1 MSDQKQSITDRLR
14 QWIEKRK
21 NKRVTFSSIISME
34 SEDNLYTGV
43 SQDISTGGIFV
54 VTDRLLPL
62 GTKILVEFIIPPND
76 RKIKICGEVRWLRE
90 SNNKSDTDPGMG
102 LQFVDLSEE
111 DRQALESFIELRDPM
126 LYEP

>member
-62 GTKILVEFIIPPND
+62 GTKILVEFIIPPHD